1 MTDQE
6 HYDYLWE
13 YFPDLLDDTADYI
26 VQLLKKLEELD
37 PSRHNEVLDLIKD
50 LADETIQ
57 SIRLDATPDGIFLKD
72 QRLTC
77 SEVRDHCLNQGE
89 YVYLQLDRDILA
101 MTLCMSTVIFT
112 KSLDDIIKNVAVNV
126 FEDSYAVAHVM
137 PRNDAVTPRLNDIC
151 STLIAYIV
159 RAIDAD
165 MNPDEP
171 SAYDR
176 IEAQVLY
183 TALMTDTLLDEL
195 ED

>member
-26 VQLLKKLEELD
+26 VQLLKRLEELD
-37 PSRHNEVLDLIKD
+37 PSRHNEALDLIKD

-89 YVYLQLDRDILA
+89 YVYLQLDSDILA
-101 MTLCMSTVIFT
+101 MVLCMSTVIFT
-112 KSLDDIIKNVAVNV
+112 KSLDDIIKTVAVNV
-126 FEDSYAVAHVM
+126 FEDSYAVARVM

-151 STLIAYIV
+151 STLIAHVV